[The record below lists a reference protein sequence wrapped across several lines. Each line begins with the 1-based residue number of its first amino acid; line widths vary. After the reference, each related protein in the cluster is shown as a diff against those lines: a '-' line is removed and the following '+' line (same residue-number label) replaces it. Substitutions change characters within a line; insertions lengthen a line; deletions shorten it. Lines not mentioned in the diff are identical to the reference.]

1 MVVLARGTVA
11 LPPCARRTA
20 AVCASREAL
29 EIVAA
34 RSALVALGG
43 RTSYYGLLSTAGER
57 LRGATMID
65 VVMPQLGESVAE
77 GTVSKWLVREGDF
90 VKREQPLLEVSTDK
104 ADTEIPAPSDGV
116 VTQIVAPEGAV
127 VPKGGLLCRLDE
139 NAEKAG
145 GDAREAAASA
155 PAPRHD
161 TTPAP
166 APAQQTSGKKA
177 EQTTVESAAAP
188 ASSPGETRRP
198 GAPPLAS
205 PSARIYARELGVDL
219 SRVQTNDKHGRIRGD
234 DVKLAATSGG
244 GTSGGGSQG
253 DTVESRPAPA
263 AARGAGSTPQGGSQ
277 AAELAHLIQAGGGFV
292 PPIPG
297 VGFGAYKVPPYTPKP
312 GDQVIPF
319 NRRRQITADHM
330 VYSKVTSPHVVTVAE
345 VDLHATSRLRDQ
357 HKDRLKKEGVSLT
370 FLAFVCAATIK
381 ALREHPNMNARVLE
395 RSFAVLRD
403 INLGIA
409 VDTPG
414 GLIVPSIK
422 QADQLSLRGIAGNI
436 DELATRARSGKITAD
451 DLAGTTFTVS
461 NPGMKG
467 NLFGGAIISQPNV
480 GILRMGEIKKRV
492 VVVTK
497 DGEDTMAIHPVMFLA
512 LSYDHRI
519 IDGVLANSFLW
530 RVADILGRGELE
542 V

>member
-1 MVVLARGTVA
+1 
-11 LPPCARRTA
+11 
-20 AVCASREAL
+20 
-29 EIVAA
+29 
-34 RSALVALGG
+34 
-43 RTSYYGLLSTAGER
+43 
-57 LRGATMID
+57 MID

-77 GTVSKWLVREGDF
+77 GTVSKWLVREGDL
-90 VKREQPLLEVSTDK
+90 VKREQPLLEVATDK
-104 ADTEIPAPSDGV
+104 ADTEVPSPADG
-116 VTQIVAPEGAV
+116 IVAEIDAPEGAL
-127 VPKGGLLCRLDE
+127 VPKGGLLCRIDDE
-139 NAEKAG
+139 
-145 GDAREAAASA
+145 AREAAAQAPPAAPPAKEKPAQASGASGADDAGKAREQGA
-155 PAPRHD
+155 PAGDQGRTQEIP
-161 TTPAP
+161 
-166 APAQQTSGKKA
+166 
-177 EQTTVESAAAP
+177 AAP

-198 GAPPLAS
+198 GAGPLAS

-219 SRVQTNDKHGRIRGD
+219 ARVQTNDKYGRIRGE
-234 DVKLAATSGG
+234 DVKLAASGA
-244 GTSGGGSQG
+244 SGGGSAEREDARPQG
-253 DTVESRPAPA
+253 QRPEAQRQEGQRPAAPA
-263 AARGAGSTPQGGSQ
+263 PGGSQ
-277 AAELAHLIQAGGGFV
+277 SAELAQMIQAGGGFTV
-292 PPIPG
+292 PIPG
-297 VGFGAYKVPPYTPKP
+297 VGYGSYKVPPYTPKP

-381 ALREHPNMNARVLE
+381 ALREHPNLNARVLD

-403 INLGIA
+403 VNLGIA

-422 QADQLSLRGIAGNI
+422 QADQLSLRGIASNI
-436 DELATRARSGKITAD
+436 DDLATRARSGKITAD

-461 NPGMKG
+461 NPGLKG

-497 DGEDTMAIHPVMFLA
+497 DGEDAMAIHPVMFLA

-530 RVADILGRGELE
+530 RVADILGRGEFE